1 MWAKVCPLFGPPDP
15 AGIKANES
23 ITKGGGVLM
32 SKIITYANKLLV
44 KVTGH
49 RYTGFTVKTP
59 FINLSFAPVLI
70 HSPKRG
76 CFLFYKY

>member
-1 MWAKVCPLFGPPDP
+1 
-15 AGIKANES
+15 
-23 ITKGGGVLM
+23 M
-32 SKIITYANKLLV
+32 SKIINFTQILIG

-49 RYTGFTVKTP
+49 KYTAITIKLP

-76 CFLFYKY
+76 CFLL